1 MGFEILELL
10 FRGIC
15 VGVAASI
22 TVGPVAVLC
31 IQRTLSKSRKSGIV
45 SGIGVACADT
55 FMAMAALFFYSMLQ
69 TQIEQYN
76 TLLRV
81 IGGIFVVIVG
91 VYIFAQNPVPQIRRN
106 RAGKTSLGQDFASI
120 FGLTIANFIMVIP
133 YILAF
138 FAVFKISSGDMTQ
151 TGFGGFV
158 RSVFVIAG
166 FFGAPPSGGPSW
178 HASSASSAAGSAPAT
193 CSRSTTRPASSSACW
208 AYTAYYPPSS
218 PYSPMSDIKPNKII
232 IAVDGFSSCGKST
245 FAKAIAARLGYIFI
259 DTGAMY
265 RAVTLYA
272 LEHGAIR
279 SGIVDEEA
287 VVRLLG
293 QISIT
298 FRFNPQR
305 GASDIYVN
313 GDLAEGKIR
322 TIEVSNCVSRVS
334 AIPEVRQKLVAMQQ
348 EMGRRRGVVMDG
360 RDIGTVVFPDA
371 ELKIFM
377 TADPAVR
384 ARRRYDELKAKGDA
398 VSLEEIERNV
408 RERDKAD
415 MSRAISPLRQAP
427 DAVVLDNS
435 HMTVEEQMAW
445 FMERFEGLK
454 N

>member
-1 MGFEILELL
+1 MTLGILNDLIRGF
-10 FRGIC
+10 C

-31 IQRTLSKSRKSGIV
+31 IQRTLSKSRRSGIV

-91 VYIFAQNPVPQIRRN
+91 VYIFTQNPVPQIRRN
-106 RAGKTSLGQDFASI
+106 RAGKSSLWQDFASI

-138 FAVFKISSGDMTQ
+138 FAVFKISSGEVAG
-151 TGFGGFV
+151 TGIGGFV
-158 RSVFVIAG
+158 RAVFVIAG
-166 FFGAPPSGGPSW
+166 FFAG
-178 HASSASSAAGSAPAT
+178 ASSWWTLLASVISLFRRRFRPRHMLTINHVAGLVIGILGIYT
-193 CSRSTTRPASSSACW
+193 ILSTFFSDTNRPQ
-208 AYTAYYPPSS
+208 
-218 PYSPMSDIKPNKII
+218 KII
-232 IAVDGFSSCGKST
+232 IAIDGFSSCGKST
-245 FAKAIAARLGYIFI
+245 FAKVIAARLGYIFI

-272 LEHGAIR
+272 LDHGAIR

-293 QISIT
+293 EISIT
-298 FRFNPQR
+298 FRFNPER

-313 GDLAEGKIR
+313 GDLAEGRIR

-334 AIPEVRQKLVAMQQ
+334 AIPEVRSKLVAMQQ

-384 ARRRYDELKAKGDA
+384 ARRRYDELRAKGDA

-408 RERDKAD
+408 RERDRAD
-415 MSRAISPLRQAP
+415 MSRAVSPLRQAE

-435 HMTVEEQMAW
+435 HMSVGEQMDW
-445 FMERFEGLK
+445 FLREYERVLAAR
-454 N
+454 

>member
-1 MGFEILELL
+1 
-10 FRGIC
+10 
-15 VGVAASI
+15 
-22 TVGPVAVLC
+22 
-31 IQRTLSKSRKSGIV
+31 
-45 SGIGVACADT
+45 
-55 FMAMAALFFYSMLQ
+55 
-69 TQIEQYN
+69 
-76 TLLRV
+76 
-81 IGGIFVVIVG
+81 
-91 VYIFAQNPVPQIRRN
+91 
-106 RAGKTSLGQDFASI
+106 
-120 FGLTIANFIMVIP
+120 
-133 YILAF
+133 
-138 FAVFKISSGDMTQ
+138 
-151 TGFGGFV
+151 
-158 RSVFVIAG
+158 
-166 FFGAPPSGGPSW
+166 
-178 HASSASSAAGSAPAT
+178 
-193 CSRSTTRPASSSACW
+193 
-208 AYTAYYPPSS
+208 
-218 PYSPMSDIKPNKII
+218 
-232 IAVDGFSSCGKST
+232 
-245 FAKAIAARLGYIFI
+245 
-259 DTGAMY
+259 MY

-398 VSLEEIERNV
+398 VSLEEIECNV